1 MTEHTHITT
10 PESLTEDSASEPT
23 LRPRQL
29 EEFIGQSKV
38 REALSISIEAAKQR
52 REPLDHILSVSYT
65 HLTLPT
71 KA

>member
-52 REPLDHILSVSYT
+52 REPLDHILFHGPPGLGKT
-65 HLTLPT
+65 T
-71 KA
+71 